1 MSKVDI
7 SGFSAEIER
16 ILNGTRDEVAKAV
29 KKAVKDVA
37 KEAKDEI
44 DSHIT
49 FNDRTGQYRKSLS
62 IKKISESET
71 SANYVWYAKAP
82 QHRLTH
88 LLEKGHAKRGGNG
101 RVRAYPHIRYG
112 EEYAINELPKR
123 IKEIIEK

>member
-29 KKAVKDVA
+29 KKAVKEVA
-37 KEAKDEI
+37 QEAKDEI

-62 IKKISESET
+62 IKKS
-71 SANYVWYAKAP
+71 AKAK
-82 QHRLTH
+82 H
-88 LLEKGHAKRGGNG
+88 LPVMCGTQKHHSIALRICLKKVMQKEA
-101 RVRAYPHIRYG
+101 VT
-112 EEYAINELPKR
+112 EE
-123 IKEIIEK
+123 